1 MRQNFFIYF
10 LFGFTVLVGLQ
21 ADDSHAAASG
31 LLTATEQGLLLQSA
45 GMNGERAAISQNQFL
60 SDVERTIRQANPGM
74 DSQSLRRP
82 VSEAALRKL
91 QMRSA
96 LRGNLISSK
105 EISAATDL
113 AQTLL
118 RESPGESL
126 ASKVGKLPLSERKA
140 IHGTVAELPEARE
153 RGGVLTKSRTSET
166 WDITESKFQPR
177 NYQMKIYAQHDRA
190 ISSILDD
197 LDRKL
202 DFNKRG
208 ILTKETLERGVQ
220 SGRLVREGNIYRPVG
235 RSDIELEPSK
245 AFSRPAE
252 SHLYA
257 KAGRET
263 LIKYGGL
270 ASEETAV
277 TGFEVASKW
286 MGRAGVVALG
296 VTELYVFHEYA
307 TGRLSERKFITA
319 QSSIVGGGLGAWG
332 GASAGAWVGAG
343 VGGTA
348 GGVIGAWFG
357 GVGAIPGAAIGTK
370 IGGVVGGIFGGLA
383 GGYGGA
389 KLGEMA
395 ATGCYGHL
403 DAAQKK
409 QVEAFIY
416 QLYGV
421 TQ

>member
-60 SDVERTIRQANPGM
+60 SVVESTIRQANPGM
-74 DSQSLRRP
+74 DSRSLRRP
-82 VSEAALRKL
+82 VSETGLQKI

-96 LRGNLISSK
+96 LRGNFMSSQ
-105 EISAATDL
+105 EVRAATDY
-113 AQTLL
+113 AHALL
-118 RESPGESL
+118 RESPEQSL
-126 ASKVGKLPLSERKA
+126 VEKVVKLPKQQRA
-140 IHGTVAELPEARE
+140 PFHGNVAEIAEARA
-153 RGGVLTKSRTSET
+153 RGILLTKSRTSQT
-166 WDITESKFQPR
+166 WDLTEDRFQPR
-177 NYQMKIYAQHDRA
+177 NYQMKFYAQHGKGL
-190 ISSILDD
+190 SSLLDD
-197 LDRKL
+197 LDGIDAKHE
-202 DFNKRG
+202 FVKRG
-208 ILTKETLERGVQ
+208 ITYRETLDRGVN
-220 SGRLVREGNIYRPVG
+220 SGRLVRDENIYRPVG
-235 RSDIELEPSK
+235 RADIDLEPSK

-332 GASAGAWVGAG
+332 GTSAGA
-343 VGGTA
+343 A
-348 GGVIGAWFG
+348 GGFFIGGPPGAVIGG
-357 GVGAIPGAAIGTK
+357 I
-370 IGGVVGGIFGGLA
+370 IGGIA
-383 GGYGGA
+383 GGFGGA

-395 ATGCYGHL
+395 ATGYYGHL
-403 DAAQKK
+403 DADQKK

-416 QLYGV
+416 HYYGV
-421 TQ
+421 SDGQGTAP